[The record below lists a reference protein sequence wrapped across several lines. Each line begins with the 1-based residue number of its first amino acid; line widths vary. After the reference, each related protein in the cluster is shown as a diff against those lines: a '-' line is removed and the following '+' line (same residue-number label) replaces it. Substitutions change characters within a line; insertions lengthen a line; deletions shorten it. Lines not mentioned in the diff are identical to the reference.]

1 MDLVVSRGRQD
12 IMGRIRWSQTGLYD
26 VPHEVVLV
34 PTDLDVVGVLIFEVL
49 VGEGPLVML
58 QFLGN
63 VEALE
68 ILEGLCF

>member
-1 MDLVVSRGRQD
+1 
-12 IMGRIRWSQTGLYD
+12 

>member
-1 MDLVVSRGRQD
+1 M
-12 IMGRIRWSQTGLYD
+12 
-26 VPHEVVLV
+26 PHEVVTVLV
-34 PTDLDVVGVLIFEVL
+34 PTDLDVVVVLFFDVL